1 MKITLDYV
9 NEANHSHNEPLKVE
23 KLFQL
28 ESNTVKFKNEG
39 KKSAYLLFM

>member
-28 ESNTVKFKNEG
+28 ESNTVKFKNGEITLLG
-39 KKSAYLLFM
+39 KECR